1 MHCVCTYD
9 VRCQGN
15 AKARSR
21 GASRPGTLDSCA
33 RTYGRAQAP
42 WACAIDTDSETDKS
56 ESSERRAYGVC
67 TRAIDTDSETDGSK
81 SCQGNA
87 QARPRGA
94 SPLPEARHPGLL
106 RPHVRPCAGILDPAR
121 VKYTG
126 RC

>member
-42 WACAIDTDSETDKS
+42 WACAIDTDSEADKS
-56 ESSERRAYGVC
+56 ESSERRSFDPTAC
-67 TRAIDTDSETDGSK
+67 AIDTDSETDGSESSG
-81 SCQGNA
+81 SCAFGVHH
-87 QARPRGA
+87 RHGLRDRRVRELRELCLRG
-94 SPLPEARHPGLL
+94 
-106 RPHVRPCAGILDPAR
+106 
-121 VKYTG
+121 G
-126 RC
+126 RLTSTRDEWPSRMHFI